1 MPVYEY
7 MCDNCGPFTRLRSMA
22 EYELPSDCPGCGLN
36 APRVMLTAPVC
47 LNMSAQSR
55 IAHAANERSAH
66 VPRTLSS
73 LKGSH
78 GAGCACCST
87 SNCRMMR
94 RGKGGTKS
102 FPTSRPWMISH

>member
-1 MPVYEY
+1 M
-7 MCDNCGPFTRLRSMA
+7 S
-22 EYELPSDCPGCGLN
+22 EYELPSDCPECGTK

-55 IAHAANERSAH
+55 LAHATNERSAH
-66 VPRTLSS
+66 EPGKLSS
-73 LKGSH
+73 RKAAH

-87 SNCRMMR
+87 SNSRMIA